1 MILTNCAVCAAP
13 LSHKAKQC
21 SRCKTRYCGPAC
33 QKQHWDAGGH
43 NRELCKRIK
52 KAGGAEQYNADK
64 KFKEAVAEAVEVC
77 KDDMKGQTCY
87 ICMEAVHPRTGEGVV
102 RGCSCEDRDGVA
114 SGITGIAHVSCLAEQ
129 AKILVAEA
137 DENNLDDKVFAE
149 RWARWHTCSLCG
161 QGYHGVVYCALSW
174 AQWKTYVGR
183 PEADWNRR
191 LAHAQL
197 GSGLYAGGRFA
208 EALVVFESYLAYQQ
222 RNIQIYDTL
231 GSQENIAN
239 CYWKL
244 GRQDEALDIHRRV
257 FTVRHARCGDGRTL
271 DLETI
276 EAAVNLSTTLQLL
289 ERHDEAARLLRPLVP
304 GVHRALGREH
314 EQAIKLCRILGAAL
328 TYSSDSKDCDEGLS
342 LLKTTLRTARQ
353 VLGPTH
359 PNTSTLEEAIKEHVR
374 KTLPAPRFKVG
385 ARVECFA
392 AEKSDK
398 DNGFRKGTVVAHH
411 YFEEGWELD
420 RFAPYQIAL
429 DDYSAPVRGPRYV
442 RGRRKPTSNSL
453 IFAPEDNDTCIR
465 AAEDS
470 DSGGDELAAAPA
482 ATDGEIRR
490 PGWRGA
496 DDDDATV

>member
-1 MILTNCAVCAAP
+1 MRMCAC
-13 LSHKAKQC
+13 
-21 SRCKTRYCGPAC
+21 RGT
-33 QKQHWDAGGH
+33 AG
-43 NRELCKRIK
+43 
-52 KAGGAEQYNADK
+52 
-64 KFKEAVAEAVEVC
+64 FV
-77 KDDMKGQTCY
+77 
-87 ICMEAVHPRTGEGVV
+87 
-102 RGCSCEDRDGVA
+102 
-114 SGITGIAHVSCLAEQ
+114 HVSCLAEQ

-183 PEADWNRR
+183 PEEDWNRR

-276 EAAVNLSTTLQLL
+276 EAAVNLSTSLQLL
-289 ERHDEAARLLRPLVP
+289 ERHDEAARLLRPLMP
-304 GVHRALGREH
+304 GVHRALGSEH

-328 TYSSDSKDCDEGLS
+328 THSSDSKDCDEGLS

-353 VLGPTH
+353 VLGPNH
-359 PNTSTLEEAIKEHVR
+359 PNTLTLEDAIKKQVR

-420 RFAPYQIAL
+420 RFSPYQVEL
-429 DDYSAPVRGPRYV
+429 DDYSTPRRGPRYV
-442 RGRRKPTSNSL
+442 RGRRAADSNSL
-453 IFAPEDNDTCIR
+453 IHAPEDNDTYIR

>member
-1 MILTNCAVCAAP
+1 MILTNCAACAAP
-13 LSHKAKQC
+13 LPRKAKQC
-21 SRCKTRYCGPAC
+21 GRCKTRYCGPAC

-43 NRELCKRIK
+43 KDLCKRIK

-161 QGYHGVVYCALSW
+161 QDYHGVVYCALSW

-183 PEADWNRR
+183 PEEDWNRR

-244 GRQDEALDIHRRV
+244 GRRDEALDIHRRV
-257 FTVRHARCGDGRTL
+257 FNVRLARCKDVQTL
-271 DLETI
+271 ELDTI

-304 GVHRALGREH
+304 GVDRALGRKH
-314 EQAIKLCRILGAAL
+314 EQAIKLCRILGESL
-328 TYSSDSKDCDEGLS
+328 TNASDSKDCDEGLS

-385 ARVECFA
+385 ARVECFTG
-392 AEKSDK
+392 EEPHKR
-398 DNGFRKGTVVAHH
+398 FHKGTVIAHH
-411 YFEEGWELD
+411 FFEEGWELD
-420 RFAPYQIAL
+420 RFSPYQVEL
-429 DDYSAPVRGPRYV
+429 DDYSTPRRGPRYV
-442 RGRRKPTSNSL
+442 RGRRAADSNSL
-453 IFAPEDNDTCIR
+453 IHAPEDNDTYIR

-470 DSGGDELAAAPA
+470 DSSGDEPAAP
-482 ATDGEIRR
+482 DGEIRR

-496 DDDDATV
+496 DDDDDVTV